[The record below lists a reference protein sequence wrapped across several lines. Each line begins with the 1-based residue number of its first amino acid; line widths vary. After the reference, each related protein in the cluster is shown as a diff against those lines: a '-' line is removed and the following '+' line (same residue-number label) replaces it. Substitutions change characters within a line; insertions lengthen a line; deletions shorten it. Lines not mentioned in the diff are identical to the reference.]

1 MQEIR
6 HRLIGFNGLGILII
20 GLVIITI
27 LLVIGLREKTDIT
40 RKQRFIRAAGV
51 IFGVLIIIMELLWYL
66 SVVPSAT
73 ALMTFEDVLFITGVS
88 SIGGL
93 IIGISCYLPMGRE

>member
-1 MQEIR
+1 
-6 HRLIGFNGLGILII
+6 LFGFSGLGFLII

-27 LLVIGLREKTDIT
+27 LLVIGLRENDDIA

-66 SVVPSAT
+66 SVVPSVT
-73 ALMTFEDVLFITGVS
+73 TPMTFEDVLFITGMS

-93 IIGISCYLPMGRE
+93 IIGISCYLPIGKE